1 MSFAARAALKHLA
14 VPARAAIVVA
24 VLVAAAACEDSRE
37 PNPPPTSSPTAAVAT
52 ATSPATPT
60 STPTPT
66 VAATP
71 SATST
76 PAPSPAA
83 ISTATPTA
91 TATPTPAPT
100 ETRIPESSP
109 TPTPD
114 PIPTPTAT
122 LAPTP
127 DPTPTA
133 TTTSAPVPR
142 PTPTVTATPTPHQTP
157 PTAPTPSPTPHPG
170 VALIK
175 PTSNAFEHRSFESG
189 ERVDWTHGIFVVD
202 AEAGTTDGYRLP
214 SAEPGHLYRAWRGG
228 WILSSDPDWSG
239 VLLDGETGRS
249 WRWPLAY
256 GAIELVATSET
267 HLLFEELEGRSLYT
281 GRFTIVNRE
290 MDEIARFSIGAHYY
304 ERTFAYFSPD
314 ERTIALAAA
323 NTAYVVP
330 VESAL
335 PRVLLD
341 APSVGDG
348 PERVYVEGP
357 WFDPRRIAVASVG
370 GPPRVWQ
377 HDFFTWDGK
386 PVPQSDPACPGRPSP
401 DGRLLVQGEAGGS
414 HSVRFVAQPDGE
426 IHIED
431 RGYHVLGV
439 PWTSITIIEGETCA
453 PLVRVQSVGGISGNI
468 RWPRNWLPT
477 SDGYLV
483 SVLDGYAV
491 LRILPTPAL
500 ISIPASRPGGPAS
513 GEPREYG
520 PAVAPTGGGRY
531 IGYGPSVYDVEERR
545 WTGPGP
551 VAWGASWWGDSHR
564 ERWSRILRFDPR
576 IERTPLLLS
585 PKIEY
590 PPFDD
595 EIAVRVAG
603 TQNCLPLGRRG
614 AARPESGTWSRG
626 TRNRRPSG
634 GVPAGGLASCGAETE
649 SRSRQ

>member
-1 MSFAARAALKHLA
+1 MLP
-14 VPARAAIVVA
+14 V
-24 VLVAAAACEDSRE
+24 ACEDASE
-37 PNPPPTSSPTAAVAT
+37 PSPPQATSPTAAVAT
-52 ATSPATPT
+52 ATGPATPT

-66 VAATP
+66 VVATP
-71 SATST
+71 PATTT
-76 PAPSPAA
+76 PAPSP
-83 ISTATPTA
+83 TATGTAAPTA

-133 TTTSAPVPR
+133 TTTSAPAPR

-202 AEAGTTDGYRLP
+202 AVARTTDGYRLP

-239 VLLDGETGRS
+239 VLFDRETGRS
-249 WRWPLAY
+249 WRWPLPTVPSSLSRHPRPTCSLRNSKA
-256 GAIELVATSET
+256 GASIPAAS
-267 HLLFEELEGRSLYT
+267 RSST
-281 GRFTIVNRE
+281 GRWMKSRASPS
-290 MDEIARFSIGAHYY
+290 ARTTMSGLSHTSRLMNAPS
-304 ERTFAYFSPD
+304 RWLPRSTV
-314 ERTIALAAA
+314 
-323 NTAYVVP
+323 YVVP

-348 PERVYVEGP
+348 PARVYVEGP

-401 DGRLLVQGEAGGS
+401 DGRLLVQGEAGGY

-431 RGYHVLGV
+431 RGYYVLGV
-439 PWTSITIIEGETCA
+439 PWPSITIIEAETCT
-453 PLVRVQSVGGISGNI
+453 PLVRVQSVGGVSRNI

-483 SVLDGYAV
+483 SVLDGYAL

-545 WTGPGP
+545 WTGPGL
-551 VAWGASWWGDSHR
+551 VAWGASWWGDTHR

-576 IERTPLLLS
+576 NESTPLLLP

-595 EIAVRVAG
+595 EIAVRVVG
-603 TQNCLPLGRRG
+603 TQSCLPLRDE
-614 AARPESGTWSRG
+614 PGTDGPVEACPREGSRLV
-626 TRNRRPSG
+626 
-634 GVPAGGLASCGAETE
+634 VPKRSPGPVRSPPFNTSLGLAEGARWVYVRTE
-649 SRSRQ
+649 DGIEGWVSHDYLEHD